1 MKLIKKESVLTC
13 IFRPFVTSNLFAK
26 SIQFVPITLDETMK
40 KQNKA
45 PISKEKLWDC
55 RKNVQNYS

>member
-1 MKLIKKESVLTC
+1 MKLLKKELVLTC
-13 IFRPFVTSNLFAK
+13 IFRHFVTSNLFAK

-45 PISKEKLWDC
+45 ANI
-55 RKNVQNYS
+55 